1 MKIALRICDDASL
14 VVSPKCLDIIV
25 KALAADG
32 AAYQYTRYEKGA
44 DGEYHNIKMIKDL
57 DISEHLILKALD
69 DKTLCALKFLSHVT
83 K

>member
-1 MKIALRICDDASL
+1 MKIALRICDDATV

-25 KALAADG
+25 KALVADG
-32 AAYQYTRYEKGA
+32 AMYQYTRYEKGA

-57 DISEHLILKALD
+57 DIYEHLMLKAID
-69 DKTLCALKFLSHVT
+69 EQTLGALKFVSNVT